1 MTDRV
6 SLVVNGR
13 PISAGAGQTLLDA
26 GLASGQAIPHDCAT
40 GQCDTCRVRIH
51 SGSVDD
57 AGTRIG
63 DTVLACRARLTAD
76 IAIEFDEVPDV
87 VRRAGIVD
95 SVVELTA
102 EIVEV
107 TVALRK
113 RLIYLPGQYLRVS
126 FAGLPARDYS
136 PTLRVDGSGELNELI
151 FQIRRQPDGVVSP
164 QLGGRIGR
172 GTAVKVEGPFGTAFH
187 RLGRGRLV
195 VVSSGVGFAPAWAVA
210 RASRLREPE
219 RDLLV
224 VAGTREP
231 QNLYMRPALEWL
243 RDRGGDDLDVQR
255 SQPPPTPEPGGRP
268 SICRGSHGTTRFW
281 PPAPPRW
288 SRRCSSWRPRPVR
301 PATLIRSTPRHTSR
315 TGARRPTRTSSSV
328 FSSAWQVIGPLKRI
342 RSPSG
347 SSTTSSKQ
355 PSW

>member
-87 VRRAGIVD
+87 ARRAGIVD

-113 RLIYLPGQYLRVS
+113 RRSISRDS
-126 FAGLPARDYS
+126 TFASPSPAC
-136 PTLRVDGSGELNELI
+136 PPAT
-151 FQIRRQPDGVVSP
+151 
-164 QLGGRIGR
+164 
-172 GTAVKVEGPFGTAFH
+172 TA
-187 RLGRGRLV
+187 
-195 VVSSGVGFAPAWAVA
+195 
-210 RASRLREPE
+210 
-219 RDLLV
+219 
-224 VAGTREP
+224 
-231 QNLYMRPALEWL
+231 
-243 RDRGGDDLDVQR
+243 
-255 SQPPPTPEPGGRP
+255 RP
-268 SICRGSHGTTRFW
+268 SAWTD
-281 PPAPPRW
+281 PA
-288 SRRCSSWRPRPVR
+288 S
-301 PATLIRSTPRHTSR
+301 
-315 TGARRPTRTSSSV
+315 
-328 FSSAWQVIGPLKRI
+328 
-342 RSPSG
+342 
-347 SSTTSSKQ
+347 
-355 PSW
+355 